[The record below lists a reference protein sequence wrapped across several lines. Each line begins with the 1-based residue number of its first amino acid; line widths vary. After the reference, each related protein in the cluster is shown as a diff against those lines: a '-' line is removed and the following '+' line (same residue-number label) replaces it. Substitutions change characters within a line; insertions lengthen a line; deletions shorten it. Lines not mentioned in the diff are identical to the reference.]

1 MLYAALCVKKPQSK
15 WTGTVI
21 KLASLIIL
29 NLFYTKKDFC
39 SFLIAF
45 LSFLSFLRLR
55 TNDIPCL
62 NKSTTM
68 EKRKTTSSKVQS
80 KLTSFYRVL
89 KDFFLPFVN
98 VSFSQQQPRY
108 QSTWMAF
115 LTTNIIFPERP
126 NRIT

>member
-1 MLYAALCVKKPQSK
+1 MEGENYAVCRTVRKKAAIKMDWDSNKANYLESVLYEK
-15 WTGTVI
+15 G
-21 KLASLIIL
+21 
-29 NLFYTKKDFC
+29 FF

-68 EKRKTTSSKVQS
+68 EKRKTTSSKVQT

-108 QSTWMAF
+108 QST
-115 LTTNIIFPERP
+115 
-126 NRIT
+126 